1 MEQSNPFALVRAS
14 DYTDEQINSLWVEL
28 GATFIN
34 TIIEPQSKI
43 SKFILGGKGTGKT
56 HLLRYYSYQV
66 ARLRFPNASGLSI
79 LGKHNNFLAIF
90 IRATGLDAARFEGG
104 AEDAYKWQ
112 QLFGVYLELRLVEGV
127 LDALCDIKRTSPDD
141 QFDDHAFIVEIAKSI
156 VDQSIIACRTVAEFR
171 EWIIQERRRIDDAVN
186 NAAFVGTL
194 DLRVPFSIGSL
205 CLPVSRALGRWNL
218 NLSAVPLIYLID
230 EIENLTE
237 SQQQVLNSLIR
248 YGEGLATFRVTGR
261 LYAMKTA
268 ATLADGEENR
278 EGAEFK
284 TTILDD
290 ILRDQEKKYREFARK
305 FVTRRLGQIGGSSKR
320 QGRLEPEFDPSTR
333 FEEISSSD
341 YYSEAIARL
350 KLDTS
355 QPPFIQPFVEALK
368 LAGEKDQITVS
379 MAREVADNLV
389 HGIPLLLQKLNLLLF
404 CKKYKKGTSALELAN
419 KIRSDSLEFLD
430 GQKFQRSSYAT
441 AYGHWAADLFAQLC
455 RESKKADGVPYA
467 GFETFVRMSS
477 GNPRNLLIVLGKAYE
492 IAAFKEFDFINGP
505 RLPISMQTEAAI
517 EAARFMYESDTNYG
531 RQSAGARDAVNRLA
545 LILRTAR
552 YALNIPEVS
561 PLAVSF
567 YDGDLTENAKR
578 TLNSAL
584 NYSLVFEIHDGR
596 PDRNSQ
602 RLNRKIQLNPLLS
615 PRWGLPVSRRGDISL
630 SRELVNAVFDSS
642 GKGDTAVF
650 DVLLNGLSSKWNY
663 PFTKKRAASY
673 LESLPLPFPS

>member
-28 GATFIN
+28 GAKIIN

-66 ARLRFPNASGLSI
+66 ARLRFPNESGLSI
-79 LGKHNNFLAIF
+79 LGKQNFLAIF
-90 IRATGLDAARFEGG
+90 IRATGLDAARFDGG
-104 AEDAYKWQ
+104 AEDAHKWQ

-127 LDALCDIKRTSPDD
+127 LDTLCDIQRTSPND
-141 QFDDHAFIVEIAKSI
+141 QFDDQVFIAEVAKSI
-156 VDQSIIACRTVAEFR
+156 IDQSISACLSIADFR
-171 EWIIQERRRIDDAVN
+171 EWIIEERRRIDNAVN
-186 NAAFVGTL
+186 NAAFVGKL

-205 CLPVSRALGRWNL
+205 CLPISKALGRWNQ
-218 NLSAVPLIYLID
+218 NLSMVPLIYLID
-230 EIENLTE
+230 EIENLNE
-237 SQQQVLNSLIR
+237 SQQQILNSLIR

-268 ATLADGEENR
+268 ATLSGGEENR

-290 ILRDQEKKYREFARK
+290 ILRDHEKQYREFARK
-305 FVTRRLGQIGGSSKR
+305 FVARRLGQVSTPFK
-320 QGRLEPEFDPSTR
+320 GRGRSTPEFDPFSR
-333 FEEISSSD
+333 FEEVSSSD

-350 KLDTS
+350 KLDSS
-355 QPPFIQPFVEALK
+355 QPTFIRHFVDALR
-368 LAGEKDQITVS
+368 LAGGKRQMTTD
-379 MAREVADNLV
+379 MAREIAENLI

-404 CKKYKKGTSALELAN
+404 CKKYKKDTVAIALAK
-419 KIRSDSLEFLD
+419 KIHADSLEYF
-430 GQKFQRSSYAT
+430 GSQTFRRTSYST

-455 RESKKADGVPYA
+455 RESKRAEGVPYA
-467 GFETFVRMSS
+467 GFETFVKMSS

-505 RLPISMQTEAAI
+505 MLPISMQTEAAI

-531 RQSAGARDAVNRLA
+531 HQSAGARDAVDRLA

-567 YDGDLTENAKR
+567 YDGDLTDHAKH

-584 NYSLVFEIHDGR
+584 NYSLIFEINEGR

-615 PRWGLPVSRRGDISL
+615 PRWGLPVARRGDISL
-630 SRELVNAVFDSS
+630 GRELVNAVFDSS
-642 GKGDTAVF
+642 EKMDVAVF

-663 PFTKKRAASY
+663 PFTNKRTVPY
-673 LESLPLPFPS
+673 PESLPLPFSS